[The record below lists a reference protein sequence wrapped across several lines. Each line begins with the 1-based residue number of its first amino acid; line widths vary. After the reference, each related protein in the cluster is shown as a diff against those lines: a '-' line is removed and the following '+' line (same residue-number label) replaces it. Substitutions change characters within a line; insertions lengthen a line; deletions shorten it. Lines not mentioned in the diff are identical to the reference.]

1 MANDPATIGFMLL
14 ATAAAFLLST
24 SAGTK
29 PNTYNERW
37 LCDLWAGAQC
47 HATSCQKDG
56 KVRCEA
62 VSKQCDSTDR
72 EATVDSRLV
81 DSHCLETASQRTLPS
96 FWQAVAWHCAPA
108 QRSQSQRSV

>member
-1 MANDPATIGFMLL
+1 MLL
-14 ATAAAFLLST
+14 ATAAAFMLST

-56 KVRCEA
+56 KARCEA
-62 VSKQCDSTDR
+62 VSKQCESTSRDS
-72 EATVDSRLV
+72 TVDSARA
-81 DSHCLETASQRTLPS
+81 EKKA
-96 FWQAVAWHCAPA
+96 ACARALLKEICGAKKPPECDGLL
-108 QRSQSQRSV
+108 

>member
-1 MANDPATIGFMLL
+1 MLF
-14 ATAAAFLLST
+14 AAAAAFVLST

-56 KVRCEA
+56 KERCQA
-62 VSKQCDSTDR
+62 VSKQCSETNR
-72 EATVDSRLV
+72 RTTVDAERAQKKA
-81 DSHCLETASQRTLPS
+81 E
-96 FWQAVAWHCAPA
+96 CARALLQVPCGAAKPA
-108 QRSQSQRSV
+108 ACDGLM

>member
-1 MANDPATIGFMLL
+1 MGAMLF
-14 ATAAAFLLST
+14 ATAAALLLST

-62 VSKQCDSTDR
+62 VSKQC
-72 EATVDSRLV
+72 EATNRASTVDSSRA
-81 DSHCLETASQRTLPS
+81 EKKA
-96 FWQAVAWHCAPA
+96 ACARALLKEDCGAKKPPECDGLL
-108 QRSQSQRSV
+108 

>member
-1 MANDPATIGFMLL
+1 MGAMLL
-14 ATAAAFLLST
+14 AAAAAFVLST

-56 KVRCEA
+56 KARCEA
-62 VSKQCDSTDR
+62 VSKQCEATSRDST
-72 EATVDSRLV
+72 VDAARA
-81 DSHCLETASQRTLPS
+81 EKKA
-96 FWQAVAWHCAPA
+96 ACARALLKADCGAAKPA
-108 QRSQSQRSV
+108 ECDGLL